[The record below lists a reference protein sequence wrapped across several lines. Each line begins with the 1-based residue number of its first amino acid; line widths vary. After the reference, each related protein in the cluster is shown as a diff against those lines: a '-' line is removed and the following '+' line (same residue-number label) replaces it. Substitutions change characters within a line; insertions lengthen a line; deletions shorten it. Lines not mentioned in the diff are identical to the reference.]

1 MHYTGAPD
9 AVCPITLVALP
20 ELYCPVAFRFAP
32 HQPYECLA
40 LIEWLQESMTNPMT
54 NLEVSWRHSAL
65 EIIGPLGPRSELAT
79 SMLETRLPSIL
90 SKSIKDGWIW
100 LYFVTM
106 LSTIIYNRQMLSNSI
121 FIVYTIVHTWLN
133 AKAKGRMIFAT
144 GAMVIGSALISFW
157 ILDNVINP
165 FHFTSIVI
173 TALKGIAHSVDL
185 YHRMHRRNS

>member
-1 MHYTGAPD
+1 MFFQIVTTVIIIFIIIIISCTRKIYSQ
-9 AVCPITLVALP
+9 
-20 ELYCPVAFRFAP
+20 RRR
-32 HQPYECLA
+32 
-40 LIEWLQESMTNPMT
+40 
-54 NLEVSWRHSAL
+54 RH
-65 EIIGPLGPRSELAT
+65 
-79 SMLETRLPSIL
+79 
-90 SKSIKDGWIW
+90 
-100 LYFVTM
+100 
-106 LSTIIYNRQMLSNSI
+106 SI

-173 TALKGIAHSVDL
+173 TALKSIAHSVDL